1 MQDVAVKRL
10 ATSTFAELK
19 AASSPCA
26 LPATDTLSTVVL
38 DPIPATMK
46 VPAFSDIGK
55 ATKGTIHRVISKLV
69 LRAEPHHAGDLHPC
83 ILVTRDWCALTEL
96 LTGGKSGTFQYNKAL
111 TVSSTTAD
119 GVVRRGHA
127 LVHAYNPST
136 GIYTGS
142 HQQGQQPGHQP
153 QGGIQVGQ
161 LWHQRHVCRL
171 GQGMP
176 CDHYSI
182 VCSKPP
188 QPQLTLTGSASN
200 IAPGL
205 SAALTGSLPDQS
217 SAKLTVDYAIPHV
230 TLKTAVG
237 LTAAPKVDLAATT
250 GVEGVVVGGDV
261 GYDTSKGSIT
271 RWALA
276 AGYTKADYQASL
288 MLIDR
293 GETVKASFTHN
304 VDSTMTVGGEVMHSL
319 TKQTTGFTLGYAK
332 KLDSGALFKARLD
345 NTGLTSVLYEQE
357 LKPKTLVALS
367 SQFDATDLNKA
378 PKFGVAFGLKN

>member
-1 MQDVAVKRL
+1 MASTPYLPGRARYAHGALQQ
-10 ATSTFAELK
+10 AT
-19 AASSPCA
+19 
-26 LPATDTLSTVVL
+26 
-38 DPIPATMK
+38 
-46 VPAFSDIGK
+46 
-55 ATKGTIHRVISKLV
+55 
-69 LRAEPHHAGDLHPC
+69 
-83 ILVTRDWCALTEL
+83 
-96 LTGGKSGTFQYNKAL
+96 
-111 TVSSTTAD
+111 
-119 GVVRRGHA
+119 
-127 LVHAYNPST
+127 
-136 GIYTGS
+136 YT
-142 HQQGQQPGHQP
+142 
-153 QGGIQVGQ
+153 
-161 LWHQRHVCRL
+161 
-171 GQGMP
+171 
-176 CDHYSI
+176 
-182 VCSKPP
+182 P
-188 QPQLTLTGSASN
+188 QPQLTLVGTASN

-237 LTAAPKVDLAATT
+237 LTSAPKVDLAATT

-319 TKQTTGFTLGYAK
+319 TKSTTGFTLGYAK

-357 LKPKTLVALS
+357 LRPKTLVALS